1 MSRAYNIRV
10 DKANLTELQLS
21 MRKKTPRTTSLL
33 PEGVKPEQLLK
44 RLHSF
49 EGRMAE
55 ILSDFSGSMP
65 FVYFHVIWFV
75 LWVLINQGF
84 FSPKIRPF
92 DPFPYGLLTMVVS
105 LEAIFLATFVLINQ
119 NRQAL
124 IETYRDLEEEE
135 EQEEEE
141 REQEE
146 LEGEVED
153 IQKDLDDIKSAMR
166 FIQEKISAIEK
177 SPASQ
182 NGNGNNK

>member
-1 MSRAYNIRV
+1 M
-10 DKANLTELQLS
+10 ELQLS
-21 MRKKTPRTTSLL
+21 MGKKARETTLTL
-33 PEGVKPEQLLK
+33 IPEGVKPEQLLK

-55 ILSDFSGSMP
+55 ILSDFFGSMP
-65 FVYFHVIWFV
+65 FVYFHAVWFV

-84 FSPKIRPF
+84 FSPKIKPF

-141 REQEE
+141 RDQEE
-146 LEGEVED
+146 LEEEVED
-153 IQKDLDDIKSAMR
+153 IQKDLDDIKNAMK
-166 FIQEKISAIEK
+166 FIQEKISSIEK

-182 NGNGNNK
+182 NGNGNTK

>member
-1 MSRAYNIRV
+1 M
-10 DKANLTELQLS
+10 ELKLS
-21 MRKKTPRTTSLL
+21 MRKKGLGATSLL
-33 PEGVKPEQLLK
+33 PEGVKPEQLIK

-49 EGRMAE
+49 EGRLAE
-55 ILSDFSGSMP
+55 SITNLSGSIV
-65 FVYFHVIWFV
+65 FIYLHVIAFT
-75 LWVLINQGF
+75 LF
-84 FSPKIRPF
+84 FIFRPF
-92 DPFPYGLLTMVVS
+92 QVEIFNIFLS
-105 LEAIFLATFVLINQ
+105 LEAVFLATFILVTQ
-119 NRQAL
+119 RRQAL
-124 IETYRDLEEEE
+124 VDEVRELEEEE